1 MRSLS
6 AMAWIISQRSAS
18 CCGPSH
24 MIATFHESSWG
35 TTEMARS
42 VGHSLM
48 SSISSLMAASSS
60 SRVFAGFFK
69 CPSLSGRRNG
79 TTAFGYPRERMF
91 LNSGREPL
99 AIRYRRRPQTA
110 GGGPTSQRLCR
121 DNVPTACYFA
131 GGLRAVG
138 VKVHLLAFLM
148 PSPSH
153 RPSSAS
159 SWITCLYPDF
169 RHQEHGA
176 IRFAIAPAGLWIRRP
191 SDFRREPF
199 PFKTIQGGQRG
210 KRRCDRSSYL
220 RDGPVGTGQ
229 YRVRT
234 ARTRLGM
241 GMPSNITREDNQ
253 WHRIFRLPSQDEAW
267 SQGWR

>member
-1 MRSLS
+1 
-6 AMAWIISQRSAS
+6 MAWIISQPSAS
-18 CCGPSH
+18 CGPSH

-69 CPSLSGRRNG
+69 CPSLSGAG
-79 TTAFGYPRERMF
+79 ETGPP
-91 LNSGREPL
+91 PL

-110 GGGPTSQRLCR
+110 GGGPTSQRLCL

-131 GGLRAVG
+131 GGTQGAVG
-138 VKVHLLAFLM
+138 GKVHLLAFLM

-169 RHQEHGA
+169 SHQEHGA

-191 SDFRREPF
+191 PIFDGNLF
-199 PFKTIQGGQRG
+199 PSRPSKVGSEESADAT
-210 KRRCDRSSYL
+210 
-220 RDGPVGTGQ
+220 GPVT
-229 YRVRT
+229 
-234 ARTRLGM
+234 
-241 GMPSNITREDNQ
+241 
-253 WHRIFRLPSQDEAW
+253 
-267 SQGWR
+267 